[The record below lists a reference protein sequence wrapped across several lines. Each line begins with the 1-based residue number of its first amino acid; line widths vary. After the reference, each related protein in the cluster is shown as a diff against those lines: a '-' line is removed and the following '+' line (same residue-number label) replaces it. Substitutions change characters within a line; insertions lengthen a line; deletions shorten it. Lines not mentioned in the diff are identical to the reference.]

1 MAATVA
7 RVSVSVWLP
16 APVHAHLASV
26 AAADGV
32 SLPVL
37 ARRAAAAGVEA
48 PGGRVGVAAPAVEA
62 VEDLRAAGYGLN
74 RLLPA
79 ADAAAGVAA
88 QAAIGDRM
96 AAVLDRITAAADGV
110 RCDPPARGVV
120 GADREGLAARWR
132 LVRVTVDPAVVEMW
146 KLVAQVAGFRSVAN
160 WVRDA
165 LAGAYGL
172 DVARPPAPAVI
183 DARAVAGRVLG
194 LVAQAETTL
203 SGWPTAAG
211 GGCEQ
216 RIAAAA
222 DALYAALHALVA
234 YGGDPKA
241 RR

>member
-1 MAATVA
+1 MTDTLA

-16 APVHAHLASV
+16 APVHAALAGV
-26 AAADGV
+26 AAAVGV

-37 ARRAAAAGVEA
+37 ARRAAAAAVEA
-48 PGGRVGVAAPAVEA
+48 PGGRIGMPAPGAEA
-62 VEDLRAAGYGLN
+62 VEELRAAGYGLN

-79 ADAAAGVAA
+79 ADAATGKAA
-88 QAAIGDRM
+88 QAVIGERI

-110 RCDPPARGVV
+110 RLDPPVDGTV
-120 GADREGLAARWR
+120 GADCDDSAGWR
-132 LVRVTVDPAVVEMW
+132 LVRVTVDPV
-146 KLVAQVAGFRSVAN
+146 VAQMWTLGAEVAGFRSVAN

-165 LAGAYGL
+165 LAGAHGL
-172 DVARPPAPAVI
+172 DVARPPAPATV

-194 LVAQAETTL
+194 LVAQAETIV
-203 SGWPTAAG
+203 SDWPAAAG